1 MSASHEPRRTPRLT
15 TVTALTIAFALASAS
30 APAALQPAE
39 AIERART
46 LERDGHTT
54 EAEYYLRE
62 LVATDDNLSRSAAV
76 LLELARLTPSAD
88 ESLSLIERALS
99 RTRDG
104 ELVAGA
110 MELQGDYLYASGRYV
125 EAAATYEEAS
135 HHAPRER
142 ANWILL
148 KRASSLLALGD
159 ASAAAEAYRGLAT
172 GGGMPSDVTP
182 WATLGLGQALLV
194 AGDAE
199 DAAEEFMRVAEG
211 YPRHDVRPRALFGA
225 AQAHR
230 VAGDVPAAR
239 DALEAL
245 LAEYADTFEAVLARE
260 DLQALGSEFG
270 ALEPDT
276 TFVAPAAGQAAP
288 GVDEA
293 PE

>member
-1 MSASHEPRRTPRLT
+1 MTCWAARLIP
-15 TVTALTIAFALASAS
+15 LLLLACVSGHPPE
-30 APAALQPAE
+30 PAARLDPS
-39 AIERART
+39 
-46 LERDGHTT
+46 G
-54 EAEYYLRE
+54 E
-62 LVATDDNLSRSAAV
+62 LVATDDNLSRSAAI

-110 MELQGDYLYASGRYV
+110 MELQGDYLHASGRYL

-135 HHAPRER
+135 LHAPRDG

-148 KRASSLLALGD
+148 KRASSLLAVGD
-159 ASAAAEAYRGLAT
+159 ASAAAEEYRVLA
-172 GGGMPSDVTP
+172 GGGGVPSDVTP
-182 WATLGLGQALLV
+182 WATLGLGQALLA

-199 DAAEEFMRVAEG
+199 DAAREFVRVAEG

-230 VAGDVPAAR
+230 VAGDVLAAR

-245 LAEYADTFEAVLARE
+245 LAEYAGTFEAVLARE
-260 DLQALGSEFG
+260 DLQALRSEFG
-270 ALEPDT
+270 TLEPDT
-276 TFVAPAAGQAAP
+276 TFVAPGAGQAGP
-288 GVDEA
+288 GADET